1 MGNITS
7 ILNIIYSPLLSYK
20 YIYVNSFLII
30 PIYMNVLNSFLYLY
44 PQNIPQNYA
53 IKWQKMGVFIYI
65 LNTLYIDN
73 GR

>member
-1 MGNITS
+1 M
-7 ILNIIYSPLLSYK
+7 
-20 YIYVNSFLII
+20 FII

-44 PQNIPQNYA
+44 PQIIPQNNA

-73 GR
+73 DR